1 MSIFYYTIQ
10 EVNRIMDI
18 SKIYI
23 DGDLIFFMSIAILC
37 DIVSGII
44 KAIVSKNYKS
54 SEMRVGLLKKVLDY
68 VLVIIA
74 VIAGYILKINYVESA
89 TVTALI
95 FMELSSVLENCKDI
109 IDIPEELK
117 EIVSRETKTESEG
130 DEDVK
135 G

>member
-1 MSIFYYTIQ
+1 
-10 EVNRIMDI
+10 MDI
-18 SKIYI
+18 TNIYI
-23 DGDLIFFMSIAILC
+23 DGDLIFFMSVAILC

-44 KAIVSKNYKS
+44 KAIVNKNYKS
-54 SEMRVGLLKKVLDY
+54 SEMRTGLLKKILDY

-95 FMELSSVLENCKDI
+95 FMEVSSVLENCKGI

-117 EIVSRETKTESEG
+117 TVVSRETKTENEG
-130 DEDVK
+130 DEDAK

>member
-1 MSIFYYTIQ
+1 
-10 EVNRIMDI
+10 MDI